1 MRAAADAAGRAAT
14 AALALPVGPDASAA
28 SESAPLSSDAGSRP
42 WVPTYTVAN
51 LYRDGTD
58 RVGPH
63 ADRLTSLG
71 PLPIASRTRSGPR
84 GRSACVDDGARGTDV
99 AARRS
104 SIPGARVA

>member
-28 SESAPLSSDAGSRP
+28 SESRAPLIGRGSRP

-71 PLPIASRTRSGPR
+71 PLPIIVGYSLGSTRTFRLR
-84 GRSACVDDGARGTDV
+84 RRWRDDDGGRHRDV
-99 AARRS
+99 PLPHNSAA
-104 SIPGARVA
+104 